1 MERLLI
7 LDSNSLL
14 NRAFYAIPPLTNSE
28 GIHTNAV
35 YGFTNMLFKMKE
47 EIKPD
52 YIVAAFDR
60 KGPTFRHKEFEEYKA
75 GRKKMPPELAEQFP
89 LIKEVLNLLA
99 INIYEI
105 DGFEADDIIGTLAK
119 FAESNG
125 IEVFIVTGDRDAL
138 QLASDN
144 INVVITKKGVTETAV
159 YNREAFEAEFGV
171 TPTQYIDVKGLM
183 GDKSDNI
190 PGVPGVGEKTA
201 FKLISTY
208 GSMEGVLSN
217 INEISGKKLKENLET
232 YSEQAIF
239 SKKLATIMTEVPIE
253 FDLEDIKS
261 QENYNR
267 EELKKLFFRLQMK
280 SLLAKL
286 PGEDLEEQEEEV
298 KVEVNEV
305 NTLEGFKEV
314 LKEKEGTAFLAYT
327 TSNSNFYSK
336 IELDKLYLNY
346 GDKISLID
354 FKIIN
359 MENQEEAINT
369 LKAFMENEKIS
380 KVIHDGKNLV
390 TVLVK
395 MGIEIKEFIFDTV
408 VSAYLIDSAK
418 SNYPLETLI
427 NEYLMKEVKGE
438 GEELICNAIS
448 NMKELYEYLKDRIN
462 KEGMDELYYEVEH
475 PLISILS
482 SMEAIGFN
490 VNREKLDELAVKFK
504 EEIATT
510 EKEIYELCEEEFNIS
525 SPKQLGKILFE
536 KLDLPV
542 IKKTKTGYS
551 TNADVLEKLMD
562 KHPVIEKIIYY
573 RQITKLNSTYVEGL
587 KNVIDEDGAIHSS
600 FNQTVT
606 TTGRLSSTEPNL
618 QNIPVK
624 YEMGREIRKVFIPQ
638 ESTDVLL
645 SCDYSQIELRV
656 LAHMSDD
663 KNMIDAFNHHS
674 DIHTK
679 TASEVFKVPVE
690 EVTSL
695 MRSRAKAVNFGIVY
709 GISDFSLSQDL
720 KITKKEASEY
730 MEIYFERYPKIKG
743 YLESVKEEAK
753 EKGYVLTVLNR
764 RRFIPEIK
772 SSNKIVKALGER
784 LAMNA
789 PIQGSAADII
799 KLAMVK
805 VYNRLKKENLN
816 SEIILQV
823 HDELILNVKENEL
836 EIVKALVKE
845 EMEGVLNMSV
855 ALEVDT
861 NIGNTWYDAK

>member
-60 KGPTFRHKEFEEYKA
+60 KAPTFRHKEYEDYKA
-75 GRKKMPPELAEQFP
+75 GRKKMPPELGEQFP
-89 LIKEVLNLLA
+89 LVKEVLNLLA
-99 INIYEI
+99 VNIYEI
-105 DGFEADDIIGTLAK
+105 DGFEADDIIGTLAQ
-119 FAESNG
+119 FAEKNG

-144 INVVITKKGVTETAV
+144 IKVVITKKGVTETAV
-159 YNREAFEAEFGV
+159 YNKEAFIEEFGV

-208 GSMEGVLSN
+208 GSMEGVLSH
-217 INEISGKKLKENLET
+217 IDEISGKKLKENLET

-261 QENYNR
+261 QENYNK
-267 EELKKLFFRLQMK
+267 EELKKLFFKLGMK

-286 PGEDLEEQEEEV
+286 PGDDLEGEEEV
-298 KVEVNEV
+298 AKIEINEV
-305 NTLEGFKEV
+305 TTIEGFKEV
-314 LKEKEGTAFLAYT
+314 LSVKEGIAFISYSTCNANL
-327 TSNSNFYSK
+327 YSK
-336 IELDKLYLNY
+336 IELDKLYINY
-346 GDKISLID
+346 GDKVSLID
-354 FKIIN
+354 FKLIN
-359 MENQEEAINT
+359 MENSNEAINL
-369 LKAFMENEKIS
+369 LKAFMEDEKIE
-380 KVIHDGKNLV
+380 KVIQDGKNLI
-390 TVLVK
+390 TILTKHNIEVK
-395 MGIEIKEFIFDTV
+395 KFIFDTV
-408 VSAYLIDSAK
+408 VAAYLIDSAK
-418 SNYPLETLI
+418 SNYPLEVLI

-438 GEELICNAIS
+438 GDELICNAMAS
-448 NMKELYEYLKDRIN
+448 MKELYEYLKDRID

-504 EEIATT
+504 EEISRT

-551 TNADVLEKLMD
+551 TNAEVLEKLMD
-562 KHPVIEKIIYY
+562 KHPVVEKIIYY

-690 EVTSL
+690 EVTPL

-720 KITKKEASEY
+720 KITRKEAAEY
-730 MEIYFERYPKIKG
+730 MEIYFDRYPKIKG

-805 VYNRLKKENLN
+805 VYNRIKKENLE
-816 SEIILQV
+816 SQMILQV

-845 EMEGVLNMSV
+845 EMENVLKMSV
-855 ALEVDT
+855 TLEVDT